1 MKAIIINII
10 PAINPRG
17 TTKRQGA
24 SNKAEIIDRDTILF
38 LSGANIAPNVT
49 ANKMDDIVQT
59 NTPTIIRKFNIL
71 YYSIYF

>member
-1 MKAIIINII
+1 
-10 PAINPRG
+10 G
-17 TTKRQGA
+17 T
-24 SNKAEIIDRDTILF
+24 SNKAEMIDRDTILF

-71 YYSIYF
+71 NYSIVF